1 LFPRIVPLV
10 VAAVDDDGD
19 TTKEEEGGIM
29 DAHKAGEDKGAAGEV
44 RRINV
49 VYFLSRGGRTDHPH
63 LFRVNHRSRAGVR
76 LRGTCPSACLPV
88 LDHLAANPSAS
99 INAHRRSMRLIAP
112 FAFGSIRSDVKR
124 WLSELRGK
132 DMPDN
137 YSWSYK
143 RYGDRVDDP

>member
-1 LFPRIVPLV
+1 
-10 VAAVDDDGD
+10 
-19 TTKEEEGGIM
+19 M
-29 DAHKAGEDKGAAGEV
+29 DAHKGAAGGGGEV

-63 LFRVNHRSRAGVR
+63 LFRVNHLNRAGGGVR
-76 LRGTCPSACLPV
+76 LRGTYVRLVGRSSSSFHFCRSIF
-88 LDHLAANPSAS
+88 AS
-99 INAHRRSMRLIAP
+99 TTRDLRRSMPAAHYS
-112 FAFGSIRSDVKR
+112 FAVRVRTVFRSLVRSDVKR

-143 RYGDRVDDP
+143 RYSCIL

>member
-1 LFPRIVPLV
+1 
-10 VAAVDDDGD
+10 
-19 TTKEEEGGIM
+19 M
-29 DAHKAGEDKGAAGEV
+29 DAAHKGAAAGGEV

-63 LFRVNHRSRAGVR
+63 LFRVNHLFRAGGVR
-76 LRGTCPSACLPV
+76 LRGTFFLHLQIRLFASATC
-88 LDHLAANPSAS
+88 DR
-99 INAHRRSMRLIAP
+99 RRSMPLIINSLP
-112 FAFGSIRSDVKR
+112 FVSNRFAFVRSDVKR

-143 RYGDRVDDP
+143 RYSI

>member
-1 LFPRIVPLV
+1 
-10 VAAVDDDGD
+10 
-19 TTKEEEGGIM
+19 M
-29 DAHKAGEDKGAAGEV
+29 DAHKGAVGGGGGEV

-63 LFRVNHRSRAGVR
+63 LFRVNHLNRAGVR
-76 LRGTCPSACLPV
+76 LRGKYVRPFFL
-88 LDHLAANPSAS
+88 HLQIHFHLLLA
-99 INAHRRSMRLIAP
+99 IIIDQCRSLS
-112 FAFGSIRSDVKR
+112 FRSDVKR

-143 RYGDRVDDP
+143 R